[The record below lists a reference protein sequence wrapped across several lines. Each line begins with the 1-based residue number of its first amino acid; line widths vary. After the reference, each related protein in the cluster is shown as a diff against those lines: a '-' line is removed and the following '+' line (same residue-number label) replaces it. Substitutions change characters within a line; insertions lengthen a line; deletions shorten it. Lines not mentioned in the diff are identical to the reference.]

1 MKYMFHHL
9 TRHLPHYL
17 SLLGII
23 VVAGV
28 GMYIFRYD
36 KYFQSAIA
44 ISAGVAYVVWGIIHH
59 HVIDQVHHKIHSE
72 YLAIALLGVVVLL
85 GVIWA

>member
-1 MKYMFHHL
+1 MFQHF

-17 SLLGII
+17 SLFGVVL
-23 VVAGV
+23 VAGY
-28 GMYIFRYD
+28 GLYIFRFD

-44 ISAGVAYVVWGIIHH
+44 ISAGVAYVVWGVIHH
-59 HVIDQVHHKIHSE
+59 HVIDQAHHKIHFE
-72 YLAIALLGVVVLL
+72 YLSIALLGVIVLL